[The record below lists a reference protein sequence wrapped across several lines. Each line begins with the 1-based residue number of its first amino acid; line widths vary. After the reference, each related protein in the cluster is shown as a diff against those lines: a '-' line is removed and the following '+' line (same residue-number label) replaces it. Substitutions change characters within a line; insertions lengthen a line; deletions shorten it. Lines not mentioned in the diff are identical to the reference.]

1 MNYNMSNKPKTNG
14 DYIRSMTDEQLAE
27 ILVNTS
33 CDNCEKR
40 DCMSC
45 KEKILKW
52 LKTERDSYE

>member
-1 MNYNMSNKPKTNG
+1 MRVNKTNG

-45 KEKILKW
+45 KKKILQW